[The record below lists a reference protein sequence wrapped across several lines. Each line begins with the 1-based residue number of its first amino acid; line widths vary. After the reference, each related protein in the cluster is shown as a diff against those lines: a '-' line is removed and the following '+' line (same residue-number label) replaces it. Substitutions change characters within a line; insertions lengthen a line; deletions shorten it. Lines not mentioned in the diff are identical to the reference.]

1 MRQFIGARFRTVTR
15 PDSLPL
21 EIEVSRS
28 RRGGLV
34 SAGIAVIALLAGF
47 LIIRSTPTPPD
58 AAIFFAVAI
67 AGLVLLPKLVRLLR
81 GRGKADAG
89 TYRIDRD
96 SVAYYPKGTA
106 GDPAWTEDLRAY
118 SGVRWERFLR
128 TRHKSSNSRA
138 DRKPVH
144 HHVVALAHP
153 DPARSV
159 PLFYGSSGIAPMQG
173 LALARRAFASARS
186 GDETERA
193 ALEAEAARLASGGD
207 PRGHWER
214 FAALLDMPAI
224 DARDGHVEIRD
235 AADLDKSVRE
245 LAREG
250 KLEADW
256 DDSPAPAPLETESRG
271 SPDDPESQS
280 LLVVLRAPRHP
291 MLCKL
296 FIGIGGLILL
306 AGLWS
311 LSLGPVLF
319 GLLFAGAGAGIWY
332 AELKYPRRLEITRQ
346 KIAHTIPGNARK
358 DFSVPLSAIEGVSL
372 RRIDSAK
379 VEGGTLPFSG
389 RQIVLSTDDGDFAL
403 GRGLPAP
410 ALDWLHRY
418 ILAAVAHA

>member
-1 MRQFIGARFRTVTR
+1 MQQFIGARVRTVTQ

-21 EIEVSRS
+21 EIEVTRS
-28 RRGGLV
+28 RAGALV
-34 SAGIAVIALLAGF
+34 PAGIAFMALLAGF
-47 LIIRSTPTPPD
+47 LILRSMPSLPD
-58 AAIFFAVAI
+58 AALFFALAI
-67 AGLVLLPKLVRLLR
+67 AGLVLLPKLARGLA
-81 GRGKADAG
+81 GRGGAGAG
-89 TYRIDRD
+89 TYRVDRD
-96 SVAYYPKGTA
+96 RVAFFPKGTSA
-106 GDPAWTEDLRAY
+106 DPAWTEDLHTY
-118 SGVRWERFLR
+118 SDVRWERFLR
-128 TRHKSSNSRA
+128 TRHKSGNSRA
-138 DRKPVH
+138 DRKPIH

-173 LALARRAFASARS
+173 LGLARRAFASARS
-186 GDETERA
+186 GDDAERA
-193 ALEAEAARLASGGD
+193 ALEAEAARLAGGGD

-224 DARDGHVEIRD
+224 DARDGHKEIRD
-235 AADLDKSVRE
+235 AADLDKPVRD

-250 KLEADW
+250 KLEAAW
-256 DDSPAPAPLETESRG
+256 DNRPAPAPLETESRG
-271 SPDDPESQS
+271 SPDDPDSQS

-296 FIGIGGLILL
+296 FIGVGTLVLL
-306 AGLWS
+306 TGLWN
-311 LSLGPVLF
+311 LSFGPVLF

-332 AELKYPRRLEITRQ
+332 AELKFPRRLEITRQ
-346 KIAHTIPGNARK
+346 VITHTIPGNASQG
-358 DFSVPLSAIEGVSL
+358 FSVPLSAIEGVSL

-379 VEGGTLPFSG
+379 VEGGTLPLSG

-403 GRGLPAP
+403 GRGLPGP